1 MAHYNSWHVSEYH
14 PPIPQPI
21 PTDAQ
26 KYDESAWKPSGHN
39 SLGLHPYLQP
49 FVSAGRKKNHVYTYG
64 LFHSECIYLSSM
76 SHCLTF
82 SFLCCISSPWAS
94 RAKQVRRK
102 TVVSGSLRP
111 SCWNPILTWIQ
122 NATTLSHAN
131 PKVKGYLHLSD
142 GNGCMNIMLQKN
154 ISKSFLQKPSRHGW
168 THQLL

>member
-1 MAHYNSWHVSEYH
+1 MFRSITHRYPNRYQPMPKSMTN
-14 PPIPQPI
+14 PPGNPVATTALDCMKTHIC
-21 PTDAQ
+21 
-26 KYDESAWKPSGHN
+26 N
-39 SLGLHPYLQP
+39 LLFLL
-49 FVSAGRKKNHVYTYG
+49 AGKRITCTYTYG
-64 LFHSECIYLSSM
+64 LFHSQCIYLSSM